1 MREMCCHSQVRAT
14 LFFSTLSACLWARK
28 LYAQQTALKYSPVP
42 VLPRVTNHYIR
53 PDHDMVIDFQINTWC
68 AWTRITVVLRLTQGN
83 RYSMVTLGSQPTTY
97 SPTHKHFSYN
107 QWHPIAFNDSVCYN
121 SGTISYRGASLL
133 NSHNLPGLWLFLIY
147 TDKSLGMPFSHIRIY
162 LKCCPHRK
170 SWHLAQS
177 F

>member
-28 LYAQQTALKYSPVP
+28 LYAQQTALEHSPVP
-42 VLPRVTNHYIR
+42 VLPRVANHYIR

-107 QWHPIAFNDSVCYN
+107 QWHLAN
-121 SGTISYRGASLL
+121 SNLNVLQSWHNFISGRKPL
-133 NSHNLPGLWLFLIY
+133 NSHNICQFVAVFHVHRQIPRNAFYAHTHLFKVL
-147 TDKSLGMPFSHIRIY
+147 SAP
-162 LKCCPHRK
+162 
-170 SWHLAQS
+170 
-177 F
+177 